1 MLAIVY
7 LPLCRYS
14 PLSVVVVGKCLP
26 FAFCARCACTTWG
39 TGGRLPFT
47 AQPCIMH
54 ECARSWV
61 EQRCVVSAADVGLPA
76 IQPHGWR
83 ERGTCRRHSLHLNM
97 FNNVKCSTF
106 QFIFVFFFRFVWR
119 WKLWNIYLF
128 IELSVIGMEIICV
141 SEKRALDRRWI
152 CVFIWDWIKYVLRF
166 HLVFFLCFSIFFC
179 VCFVFVCG
187 SCNCSEQ
194 PLSADRFAP

>member
-106 QFIFVFFFRFVWR
+106 QFIFVFFFSFRL
-119 WKLWNIYLF
+119 K
-128 IELSVIGMEIICV
+128 MEIVKYLPLYRIERDWNGNNLCV
-141 SEKRALDRRWI
+141 WEAGARPSVDLCLHMRLNQVCASFSFGFFF
-152 CVFIWDWIKYVLRF
+152 VFFY
-166 HLVFFLCFSIFFC
+166 FFLCLFC
-179 VCFVFVCG
+179 VRLW
-187 SCNCSEQ
+187 Q
-194 PLSADRFAP
+194 LQLLRTTT